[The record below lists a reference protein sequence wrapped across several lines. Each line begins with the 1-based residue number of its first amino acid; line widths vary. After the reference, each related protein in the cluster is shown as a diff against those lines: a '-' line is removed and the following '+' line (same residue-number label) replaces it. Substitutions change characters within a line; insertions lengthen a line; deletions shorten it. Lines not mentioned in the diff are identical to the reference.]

1 MKSYKTSKTILSI
14 FLGLILI
21 ASTATIAFAAE
32 ALAVKNVSQWPT
44 ISYKA
49 EDGTL
54 VSNGYMYYGQK
65 VSDVLVINDDEIVL
79 NAAGEQVAGH
89 FEFID
94 PDEIPDDINDAMRS
108 NIKFVPDDTDMYTG
122 FQRKRSR
129 DTTFKVVA
137 TTPVLVS
144 DTPTATSVDSGS
156 TLSTSVISGGQ
167 VMNPY
172 YPEEASALNAKWSWS
187 KPDTVIYE
195 SGEYEAK
202 LYIHTAYVEITKMI
216 YVEVNSTVKATRI
229 AELPTAEIE
238 FAQELTYNDLV
249 LNGGKAVE
257 YGTETEVSGSFSVKN
272 PNAKISG
279 IGTYSVP
286 VVFTPDDAENY
297 IASEGSMS
305 VTVTKGNYKFVN
317 ENGEVI
323 VPELTLP
330 YGTTFNQNEILGNSL
345 KALIKDRAQLSG
357 VDIIGSLIFEAGDKD
372 TVAPVG
378 TNTYNVRVRP
388 YNSGTSNYNVTD
400 LQFILTI
407 EPVTVE
413 MKLSMSIDKE
423 QTININTV
431 NYNDPYPKGTFD
443 IYVDGALY
451 MEDVKGSF
459 PFDPGKSGKYEI
471 RMVYNP
477 VENDPCVVEEKTTTW
492 TETYHRTLTRG
503 NLVMGGSPSVMCGKE
518 VTLTANMLDENFGG
532 WKITDANGNEV
543 TLEGAVIEGRD
554 ITFAMPDFDITIEA
568 IDNSAGS
575 DTSGGIDDIFGDLG
589 DITEG
594 DSDNPF
600 ENIINNLVAFFKN
613 IIKKIKGFFRGI
625 GDLT

>member
-1 MKSYKTSKTILSI
+1 MKTKKLLSI
-14 FLGLILI
+14 LLALMMMLSVVPFY
-21 ASTATIAFAAE
+21 ASAAAE

-44 ISYKA
+44 ISYKT

-54 VSNGYMYYGQK
+54 VSDGCMYYGQK

-94 PDEIPDDINDAMRS
+94 PDEIPDSANDATRS
-108 NIKFVPDDTDMYTG
+108 NIKFVPDDNNSYSG

-129 DTTFKVVA
+129 DTTFKVVT

-144 DTPTATSVDSGS
+144 DAPTATSVDSGS

-172 YPEEASALNAKWSWS
+172 NPGDSEALNATWYWTN
-187 KPDTVIYE
+187 PNEVVYE
-195 SGEYEAK
+195 SGEYEAT
-202 LYIHTAYVEITKMI
+202 LFIHAAYEVITEMI
-216 YVEVNSTVKATRI
+216 YVEVNSTVKATTI

-272 PNAKISG
+272 PNAKITG
-279 IGTYSVP
+279 IGTYNVS
-286 VVFTPDDAENY
+286 VVFTPDDLEKY
-297 IASEGSMS
+297 TPCEGTAV
-305 VTVTKGNYKFVN
+305 VTVTKANYKLVN
-317 ENGEVI
+317 ENGEEVT
-323 VPELTLP
+323 VPEFTMS
-330 YGTTFNQNEILGNSL
+330 YGTTLGMVPIQS
-345 KALIKDRAQLSG
+345 LIKDRSLLTGA
-357 VDIIGSLIFEAGDKD
+357 DIANVYFPDHEKNEII
-372 TVAPVG
+372 PVG
-378 TNTYNVRVRP
+378 TNTYNARIYP
-388 YNSGTSNYNVTD
+388 NNEDYSNYKRTD
-400 LQFILTI
+400 LQFVLTI

-413 MKLSMSIDKE
+413 MKLSISIDKE
-423 QTININTV
+423 QTINISTV
-431 NYNDPYPKGTFD
+431 NSNDPYPQGTFD
-443 IYVDGALY
+443 IYVDGVLY

-459 PFDPGKSGKYEI
+459 PFDPGKSGKYDI

-477 VENDPCVVEEKTTTW
+477 VENDPCVVEEKTVTW
-492 TETYHRTLTRG
+492 TETYHRNLNRG
-503 NLVMGGSPSVMCGKE
+503 NLVMGSTATVMYGKE
-518 VTLTANMLDENFGG
+518 VKLNANIPEENFGG

-543 TLEGAVIEGRD
+543 VLEDAVMEGRD
-554 ITFAMPDFDITIEA
+554 ITFTMPDFDITVEA
-568 IDNSAGS
+568 IDKSA
-575 DTSGGIDDIFGDLG
+575 DTSGGGIDDIFGNLG
-589 DITEG
+589 DLTEG

-613 IIKKIKGFFRGI
+613 IIEKIKGFFRGI